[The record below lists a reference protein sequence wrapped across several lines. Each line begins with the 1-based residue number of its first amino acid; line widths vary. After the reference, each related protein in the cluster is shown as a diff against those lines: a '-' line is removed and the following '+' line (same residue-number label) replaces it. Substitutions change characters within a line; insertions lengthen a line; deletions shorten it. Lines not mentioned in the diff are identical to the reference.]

1 MTPEQKQ
8 RIEQIEAR
16 QNLRS
21 GRVMLAAEGVLHDD
35 IDFLLSL
42 VKSQ

>member
-21 GRVMLAAEGVLHDD
+21 GRVMLAAEGVLHDGLND
-35 IDFLLSL
+35 HPNDYN
-42 VKSQ
+42 